1 MYVNVLK
8 NIFTYIHILIYLA
21 LYNISMKEIQY
32 YSYFMQVCGQVRWCF
47 QDHMSDTW
55 YLHMGGMTP
64 EPIFLTTSLRQTPQ
78 GGS

>member
-32 YSYFMQVCGQVRWCF
+32 YSYFMQVCGQVR
-47 QDHMSDTW
+47 
-55 YLHMGGMTP
+55 
-64 EPIFLTTSLRQTPQ
+64 
-78 GGS
+78 